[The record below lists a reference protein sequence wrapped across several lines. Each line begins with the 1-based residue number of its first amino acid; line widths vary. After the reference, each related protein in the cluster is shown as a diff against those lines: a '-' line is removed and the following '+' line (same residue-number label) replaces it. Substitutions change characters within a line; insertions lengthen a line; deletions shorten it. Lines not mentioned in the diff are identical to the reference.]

1 MRMVMSTVDL
11 IQPTENRPDRK
22 GCPPPLTQMSNAPR
36 KTEKSR
42 ICEIQIHRHKDKNT
56 QNTFVK

>member
-36 KTEKSR
+36 KTEKTR
-42 ICEIQIHRHKDKNT
+42 IRDLQIHRPEEKNT
-56 QNTFVK
+56 RST